1 MYTMVNAVCATALG
15 GIDSVY
21 MARAF
26 TTEGNQIKAMSI
38 NGFIVMFCSIVFNIV
53 FPSWLAGKGTTQAG
67 WTTLVIS
74 LAVVMSVI
82 GILRFVFC
90 KEIVEDE
97 ADENGKA
104 ATNDLTLKE
113 SLGLVAKNKYLFIV
127 VGLMFLTFI
136 VNNMQTATT
145 YYFKYIYG
153 DLAAQ
158 GTAAITSM
166 VVVPALVVFPAL
178 SKKFGTTK
186 ILQACCLIGTI
197 GLVIRTIGGPNMP
210 TIILGGLL
218 FGIGTLPISM
228 MINTYLIDCMDY
240 GEWRTGVR
248 IEGLVASI
256 ANFASKVGQ
265 GIAVGLVGVVMGI
278 AGYDG
283 MAAVQSASANNAIVF
298 LYNLLPIAIFVLMF
312 ILSLM
317 YKVDSIRPQ
326 MNEDLAAMHAQHQ
339 EQ

>member
-1 MYTMVNAVCATALG
+1 
-15 GIDSVY
+15 
-21 MARAF
+21 
-26 TTEGNQIKAMSI
+26 
-38 NGFIVMFCSIVFNIV
+38 
-53 FPSWLAGKGTTQAG
+53 
-67 WTTLVIS
+67 
-74 LAVVMSVI
+74 
-82 GILRFVFC
+82 
-90 KEIVEDE
+90 
-97 ADENGKA
+97 
-104 ATNDLTLKE
+104 
-113 SLGLVAKNKYLFIV
+113 
-127 VGLMFLTFI
+127 
-136 VNNMQTATT
+136 
-145 YYFKYIYG
+145 
-153 DLAAQ
+153 
-158 GTAAITSM
+158 M

-240 GEWRTGVR
+240 GEWKTGVR

-265 GIAVGLVGVVMGI
+265 GVAVGLVGVVMGI